1 MNLRPTPYE
10 SVALPLSYPDMWHA
24 QQELNPRPVELE
36 ATALPSELYAY
47 DCVIMGHTLTSYFV
61 DELGNS
67 VVGGV
72 GFEPTWLN
80 TTDLQSV
87 PIDRSGNHQKEK
99 YCSLWYAVVD
109 LNYRPHLYRRCALT
123 N

>member
-10 SVALPLSYPDMWHA
+10 SVALPLSYPDMRHA
-24 QQELNPRPVELE
+24 QRASNPRPAVLE
-36 ATALPSELYAY
+36 TAALPTELYAY

-87 PIDRSGNHQKEK
+87 PIDLSGNHQKK
-99 YCSLWYAVVD
+99 IL
-109 LNYRPHLYRRCALT
+109 
-123 N
+123 